1 MGKGTECWSLSML
14 DPLIL
19 YILASCMIILAF
31 GMAATTSHMRKP
43 QPMPGRQAGAKF
55 RFVLWTN
62 RNRPT
67 SSTQA
72 ECSGGSQ
79 RSCRLANPP
88 EL

>member
-1 MGKGTECWSLSML
+1 MKNPSQCRAGKLGLSL
-14 DPLIL
+14 
-19 YILASCMIILAF
+19 
-31 GMAATTSHMRKP
+31 G
-43 QPMPGRQAGAKF
+43 
-55 RFVLWTN
+55 FVLWTN